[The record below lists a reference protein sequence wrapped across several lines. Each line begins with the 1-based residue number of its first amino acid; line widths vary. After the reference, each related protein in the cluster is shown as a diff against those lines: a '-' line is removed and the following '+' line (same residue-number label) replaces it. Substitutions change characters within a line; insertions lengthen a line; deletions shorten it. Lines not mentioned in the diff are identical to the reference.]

1 MPNKA
6 LYKKRILNEINSM
19 PEEALPK
26 IVRLLSLIREEF
38 MEQDTDS
45 ETIESDIN
53 HENTRQLLST
63 SKGNWAQDIIADR
76 EDRI

>member
-1 MPNKA
+1 MPNKT
-6 LYKKRILNEINSM
+6 LYEKRILNEINSM

-63 SKGNWAQDIIADR
+63 SKGNWAQGIIADR

>member
-1 MPNKA
+1 MPNKT

-26 IVRLLSLIREEF
+26 IVRLPALIREEF

-45 ETIESDIN
+45 ETIESDI
-53 HENTRQLLST
+53 
-63 SKGNWAQDIIADR
+63 KI
-76 EDRI
+76 